1 MSEVS
6 LRRDQAINASIM
18 PKSVA
23 LLLNGY
29 GIKTVGALMDTDA
42 YRAVVSGRYD
52 LDRVRTIN
60 GIPISAFEWLAL

>member
-6 LRRDQAINASIM
+6 LCREQAINTAEM

-23 LLLNGY
+23 ALLTSR

-42 YRAVVSGRYD
+42 YKAVVSGRYD
-52 LDRVRTIN
+52 LERVREVN
-60 GIPISAFEWLAL
+60 GIPISAFEWLAV